1 MKRVGHSLIELVLEK
16 SLWFVLLSCALA
28 VVING
33 ALSSIIMILSVP
45 LFMDSIGTAVIAALF
60 GLVPGIMV
68 GLLTNGFIEVLQCFP
83 GTIYPFGLVGAGT
96 AIVVA
101 LMVKNGRFSTVPDAI
116 VTFLI
121 VVLVNAVLGA
131 IIATFVFGGVTGV
144 SMDYLTIGLFTALK
158 SMLQAAFWA
167 RIPVNL
173 MDKGIAVTVAYM
185 VFKWVHGTGG

>member
-1 MKRVGHSLIELVLEK
+1 MKRISPGIIGLVLAGP
-16 SLWFVLLSCALA
+16 LWFVLLSCVLA

-33 ALSSIIMILSVP
+33 VLSSIIMMLSVP

-68 GLLTNGFIEVLQCFP
+68 GLLTNGLIEVLQGFP

-101 LMVKNGRFSTVPDAI
+101 LMVKNGRFGTVTDA
-116 VTFLI
+116 VVSFLI

-131 IIATFVFGGVTGV
+131 IIVTFVFGGVTGV
-144 SMDYLTIGLFTALK
+144 SMDYLTIGLFMMLK
-158 SMLQAAFWA
+158 SMPQAAFWA

-173 MDKGIAVTVAYM
+173 MDKGIAVTITYM
-185 VFKWVHGTGG
+185 IFKWVHRAGG